1 MTNVAWTYNF
11 RKSIVS
17 FISKQNHA
25 FLQTTR
31 PKYEKQE
38 CSLLNKHKPALIKLF
53 EQSLSKDPYKYICF
67 KKEEHKRQKNI
78 KIELKKI
85 SRSILFGYSASFGIF
100 WNKFIFTVKVNKSL
114 NMYEIW
120 MTNNC

>member
-17 FISKQNHA
+17 FITKQNHA

-53 EQSLSKDPYKYICF
+53 EQSLSKDPYKYIYVSR
-67 KKEEHKRQKNI
+67 KRNI
-78 KIELKKI
+78 KDKKTLK
-85 SRSILFGYSASFGIF
+85 
-100 WNKFIFTVKVNKSL
+100 
-114 NMYEIW
+114 
-120 MTNNC
+120 